1 MCQAD
6 MERKTSSD
14 IHKIMKKIDDVNMHR
29 ILHRTVLMQNEFT
42 IQQVRISMSDMKKY
56 VLLHVLH
63 KFKRKLM
70 YVRM

>member
-1 MCQAD
+1 
-6 MERKTSSD
+6 
-14 IHKIMKKIDDVNMHR
+14 MKKIDDVNMNR

>member
-1 MCQAD
+1 